1 MHHFVIIADDFT
13 GANDTGVQL
22 CKHGI
27 PVDVILDTAQIEA
40 NGNSLSIDSESR
52 VVSGQEAYDR
62 VYAAVQQVQQTGG
75 CRFLYKKVDSTL
87 RGHLQEEI
95 RAVVDSYAPEL
106 IIFAP
111 AYPEQGRTVEAGR
124 LCVHGTPL
132 LDTEIAR
139 DPRNPLQEDHV
150 QRILSTCLQQR
161 VCHYTLD
168 AIEDD
173 RLDFTGLAYSFDTM
187 EQAQLERIAE
197 KAGQTGKK
205 VLWIGSAGLA
215 QGLLQI
221 QLRELP
227 AMAVIGSISSKTMDQ
242 LAYCRNRGLP
252 VVALD
257 MRALYENQDGRTAI
271 QKIVNFLQSG
281 QSVVLTGAACRQDY
295 EDFAAYGRE
304 KGISTDE
311 LAEFTK
317 QTLSRMVPAILQE
330 TAVSGLFLTGGDTAI
345 AVILQLGASGSH
357 IEREI
362 VPGFVQGR
370 LLGGSQE
377 GLPIVTK
384 AGAFGTEEDIFRCIQ
399 ELKYN

>member
-22 CKHGI
+22 CKQGI
-27 PVDVILDTAQIEA
+27 PVDVVLDTSQIEA

-62 VYAAVQQVQQTGG
+62 VYAAVEQVQRTGG

-95 RAVVDSYAPEL
+95 RAVVDSYDPEL

-124 LCVHGTPL
+124 LCVHGIPL

-139 DPRNPLQEDHV
+139 DPRNPLQEDRV
-150 QRILSTCLQQR
+150 QQILSDCLQQP

-168 AIEDD
+168 DIESGRFD
-173 RLDFTGLAYSFDTM
+173 LTGSAYSFDTVK
-187 EQAQLERIAE
+187 QAQLERIAE
-197 KAGQTGKK
+197 KVGQTGKK
-205 VLWIGSAGLA
+205 ILWIGSAGLA

-221 QLRELP
+221 QQRELP
-227 AMAVIGSISSKTMDQ
+227 AMAVIGSISSKTMEQ
-242 LAYCRNRGLP
+242 LAYCRNQGLP

-257 MRALYENQDGRTAI
+257 MRALYENRDGNTAL
-271 QKIVNFLQSG
+271 QKVVHFLQSG

-345 AVILQLGASGSH
+345 AVILQLGASRSH